1 MDTLICLS
9 VAWLARAQTPKSLPA
24 VLSGNGISS
33 FSLYLAQ
40 FPSFSDQ
47 VRNGSVTSMFSSHIM
62 LRLLGFIPWTRSI
75 DFHLTSLFAVLAP
88 SDAAIAAYLKSGE
101 AVGNYSAD
109 LQALLQY
116 HVIPGRL
123 TRAQLKQTQQFLPT
137 LAKDTSL
144 VNVTGG
150 QKLQIFSTG
159 QQITFQSGLKRNSS
173 LTSTVCCFSL
183 PCVALF
189 LTRVG

>member
-9 VAWLARAQTPKSLPA
+9 VAWLARAQTPKSLSA

-47 VRNGSVTSMFSSHIM
+47 VKNGNVTSMFSLHIV
-62 LRLLGFIPWTRSI
+62 LRRLRFAPWTRSI
-75 DFHLTSLFAVLAP
+75 DSHLTPLFAVLAP
-88 SDAAIAAYLKSGE
+88 SNAAIAAYLKSGE

-137 LAKDTSL
+137 LAKDTPL
-144 VNVTGG
+144 VNITGG
-150 QKLQIFSTG
+150 QKLQILSNG
-159 QQITFQSGLKRNSS
+159 QEITFQSGLKRNSS
-173 LTSTVCCFSL
+173 LTSTVCCFFCL
-183 PCVALF
+183 VLRCF
-189 LTRVG
+189 